1 MKIAPL
7 DTALLGMQRGLTGV
21 GSAVAKIAGAGQF
34 NNENPND
41 LVKAVVQLQDAKIQ
55 VHASAR
61 ALRTADEMLGTL
73 LDEMV

>member
-7 DTALLGMQRGLTGV
+7 DNALMGIQRGLTGA
-21 GSAVAKIAGAGQF
+21 GSAVAKIASAGQF

-41 LVKAVVQLQDAKIQ
+41 LVKAVVQLHEAKIQ

-61 ALRTADEMLGTL
+61 ALRTADEMVGTL

>member
-1 MKIAPL
+1 MKIAPI
-7 DTALLGMQRGLTGV
+7 DTALLGMHRGLTGA
-21 GSAVAKIAGAGQF
+21 GSAVAKIASAGQF

-41 LVKAVVQLQDAKIQ
+41 LVQAVVQLQEAKIQ

-61 ALRTADEMLGTL
+61 ALRTADEIMGTL